1 MGGSGTAVERRQG
14 EVAEELRWILEAMVD
29 TTLFDPSVPTAEAR
43 AAADEMWRSAA
54 PMIQAAAPEG
64 GDVVDHR
71 IPVAGA
77 EIPARLYRPAAQVSD
92 GCHVYFHGG
101 AYWLGSI
108 DQDDNRCRWLAASS
122 GVPVLSVGY
131 RLAPEQPCPT
141 PVEDCIA
148 SVQWVRDH
156 AEVLG
161 INPDKVSV
169 GGESAG
175 GHAAAMTALYYADL
189 AESDAAPGLL
199 AQVLNIPLVD
209 FTDPVIYATDHDSRC
224 TPSGKD
230 SVVMRDLFFGD
241 GPDEEA
247 LVAMSPAR
255 LRVDHLP
262 PTYLISAQ
270 FDLFRDQDLAHAA
283 RLAAAGVEVSTHH
296 APDLFH
302 GAAGLTALS
311 DSSRR
316 CELVHATFVR
326 RAHADGGFRPA

>member
-1 MGGSGTAVERRQG
+1 MSGGASPDHRQG
-14 EVAEELRWILEAMVD
+14 EVAEELRWILEAMVG
-29 TTLFDPSVPTAEAR
+29 TSLFDPEVSAAHAR

-54 PMIQAAAPEG
+54 SMIQAGAPEG
-64 GDVVDHR
+64 VDSEDHL

-77 EIPARLYRPAAQVSD
+77 KIPARLYRPAGQVSD
-92 GCHVYFHGG
+92 GCHVHFHGG

-131 RLAPEQPCPT
+131 RLAPEHPCPT

-148 SVQWVRDH
+148 SVQWVRHNAD
-156 AEVLG
+156 ALA
-161 INPDKVSV
+161 INPAKVSV

-175 GHAAAMTALYYADL
+175 GHAAAMAALHYADL
-189 AESDAAPGLL
+189 AESDASPGLL

-209 FTDPVIYATDHDSRC
+209 LTDPVIYASDHDSRC
-224 TPSGKD
+224 TPPGKD
-230 SVVMRDLFFGD
+230 SVAMRDMFFGD
-241 GPDEEA
+241 IPDEDA
-247 LVAMSPAR
+247 LLAMSPAR

-283 RLAAAGVEVSTHH
+283 RLAAAGVEVSTYH

-302 GAAGLTALS
+302 GAASLTALS
-311 DSSRR
+311 ASSRR
-316 CELVHATFVR
+316 CEQVHAAFVR
-326 RAHADGGFRPA
+326 MAHVERGVSSA